1 VKKVDVSNSFEER
14 ELFRNMQAEKEKFHA
29 EEEFA

>member
-1 VKKVDVSNSFEER
+1 VKKVDDSFEER